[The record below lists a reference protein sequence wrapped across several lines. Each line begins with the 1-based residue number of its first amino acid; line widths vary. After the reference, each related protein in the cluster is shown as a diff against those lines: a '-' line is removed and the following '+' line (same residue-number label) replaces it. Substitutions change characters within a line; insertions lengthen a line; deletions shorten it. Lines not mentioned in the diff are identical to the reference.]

1 MISTNYK
8 IGLLSSLIALSI
20 TGCSLELEDEEIN
33 VTPRYADVVIA
44 PVSDDV
50 DTGAGSDKLSLDNA
64 DLETGSTD
72 PWFGNG
78 PAVLTIEQTEVKAG
92 SFSLKV
98 TDRTDGWNGA
108 AISFGDKL
116 IVGHTYTVSV
126 WVKMANVDSSNVSLT
141 VKVADDDGD
150 HYNGI
155 GSTIATNTD
164 WVELTGEYTHAPI
177 GTETA
182 EPYIYIE
189 GADAGVEYYVDSL
202 VVIDNDFEPGGA
214 VDTSVALDNSG
225 FESGVQAPWT
235 TQGDAMLTLEPTEV
249 KEGSFSALITG
260 RSSGWHA
267 PIYTITDKLVV
278 GDTYYFSIWVK
289 LVEETAENMKLSLKV
304 VDDSGDNYITIA
316 NASVDNTAWVE
327 LTAEYVHASDG
338 PETQVIVYVES
349 DSPTASY
356 YIDSLKIDGEAVVV
370 PTNILPN
377 GDFELGAG
385 DSFENWGAWNGSVNV
400 TAETTDVHGGN
411 RGVKVVGTGTNP
423 WDVQLGSD
431 AVETVVGNEYVLS
444 MWIKGEEDGGVVRF
458 STSSEAGALYG
469 ADETIGTSWQ
479 QVTWTFAANDVAT
492 QVVLDLGASAVTYLI
507 DDVELIPVA
516 AEPAYM
522 LSADTVLLN
531 GDLELGTDNDFDNWG
546 KWNNGDGIVQELTEV
561 HSGARSAKVTNGSDF
576 NAEYQSQL
584 VSDETTLV
592 VGTTYSAS
600 VWIKG
605 TVDGEVRFSTNETTP
620 QYGATAMVTADW
632 SQVVWEFTATEE
644 VTRLVFDLG
653 KTPDAVYYVDDFELV
668 AK

>member
-1 MISTNYK
+1 M
-8 IGLLSSLIALSI
+8 
-20 TGCSLELEDEEIN
+20 
-33 VTPRYADVVIA
+33 
-44 PVSDDV
+44 
-50 DTGAGSDKLSLDNA
+50 
-64 DLETGSTD
+64 
-72 PWFGNG
+72 
-78 PAVLTIEQTEVKAG
+78 
-92 SFSLKV
+92 
-98 TDRTDGWNGA
+98 
-108 AISFGDKL
+108 
-116 IVGHTYTVSV
+116 
-126 WVKMANVDSSNVSLT
+126 
-141 VKVADDDGD
+141 
-150 HYNGI
+150 
-155 GSTIATNTD
+155 
-164 WVELTGEYTHAPI
+164 
-177 GTETA
+177 
-182 EPYIYIE
+182 
-189 GADAGVEYYVDSL
+189 
-202 VVIDNDFEPGGA
+202 
-214 VDTSVALDNSG
+214 
-225 FESGVQAPWT
+225 
-235 TQGDAMLTLEPTEV
+235 
-249 KEGSFSALITG
+249 
-260 RSSGWHA
+260 
-267 PIYTITDKLVV
+267 
-278 GDTYYFSIWVK
+278 
-289 LVEETAENMKLSLKV
+289 
-304 VDDSGDNYITIA
+304 
-316 NASVDNTAWVE
+316 
-327 LTAEYVHASDG
+327 
-338 PETQVIVYVES
+338 
-349 DSPTASY
+349 
-356 YIDSLKIDGEAVVV
+356 
-370 PTNILPN
+370 
-377 GDFELGAG
+377 
-385 DSFENWGAWNGSVNV
+385 
-400 TAETTDVHGGN
+400 
-411 RGVKVVGTGTNP
+411 KVVGTGTNP